1 MTNATMSSSDLACKK
16 ATRKYPGGRTGT
28 AAGYD
33 AHLKAG
39 EKSCPLCAQ
48 ARREQ
53 NQKYRDSMSE
63 ERRSGYL
70 KKSRAASARWRE
82 SNPEKA
88 KAASRKQIDKRQKFI
103 REFKESS
110 PCMDCGV
117 KYPFYIMEFDH
128 VRGDKVSKISSWGV
142 NNGMQRLF
150 DEIAKCDL
158 VCSNCHMKRTY
169 ERMGSE
175 RAYARPRTLRNREV
189 IRSSKDFPCADC
201 GERYEP
207 YLMEFDHVRG
217 EKKFNI
223 GALGATSKTDEL
235 IEEIAKCDVV
245 CGNCHSARTYRRLT
259 A

>member
-1 MTNATMSSSDLACKK
+1 MINATMSSSDLACKK
-16 ATRKYPGGRTGT
+16 ATRKYPDGRTGT

-39 EKSCPLCAQ
+39 EKSCPSCAQ
-48 ARREQ
+48 ARREK

-63 ERRSGYL
+63 ERRSVYL

-142 NNGMQRLF
+142 NNGMQRLV

-169 ERMGSE
+169 ERMG
-175 RAYARPRTLRNREV
+175 R
-189 IRSSKDFPCADC
+189 
-201 GERYEP
+201 ERYEP